1 MSLLDAIRL
10 ALTQIKVQK
19 LKSFFTL
26 LGVTIGVMFL
36 IAVVSIVNGMSK
48 YMEEDF
54 AAKFLGVNT
63 FTLRRFPDFNM
74 GNVTDATWKEWQ
86 RRPQIT
92 VEDAN
97 AVRDALPPQ
106 THWAIQDM
114 TWSTPTSQYRNGGPQ
129 SLVAAVSADYFL
141 IKNLEVERGRVF
153 TEQEEAVGAPV
164 VVIGKETADMFF
176 PSIDPLGK
184 EIRLEGLPFR
194 VIGVLEKQGTTFGLS
209 LDRQVIGPFHSDL
222 KRVTKS
228 RRGLYGV
235 LVQGATNMIQQ
246 DAQEAAREVMR
257 RRHHLH
263 PSEPDD
269 FVFETSE
276 SALSGWQSIKKALV
290 IGGIVL
296 PAIGLVVGAIVI
308 MNIMLVAVAD
318 RTREIGIRKALGAKR
333 RDILAQFL
341 VESATLSIFGALLG
355 IALGFGMSALIRY
368 LFPSMPS
375 SVALWSVMVSVV
387 VGGGVGIIAG
397 VYPASRAARLDPI
410 LALRSD

>member
-1 MSLLDAIRL
+1 MSFLDAVRL
-10 ALTQIKVQK
+10 ALTQIRVQK

-63 FTLRRFPDFNM
+63 FTLRRFPDFSM
-74 GNVTDATWKEWQ
+74 GDVTEATWKAWQ
-86 RRPQIT
+86 RRPMIT
-92 VEDAN
+92 IDDAN
-97 AVRDALPPQ
+97 AVREALPPE
-106 THWAIQDM
+106 THWAIQDL
-114 TWSTPTSQYRNGGPQ
+114 TWGNPTSQYRNGGPQ
-129 SLVAAVSADYFL
+129 SLVNAVTADYFV
-141 IKNLEVERGRVF
+141 IKNLQVDRGRVF
-153 TEQEEAVGAPV
+153 TDQEDAVGAPV
-164 VVIGKETADMFF
+164 VVIGSETADTYF
-176 PSIDPLGK
+176 PNLDPLGK
-184 EIRLEGLPFR
+184 EIRLDGLPFR
-194 VIGVLEKQGTTFGLS
+194 VIGVLEKQGSTFGMS
-209 LDRQVIGPFHSDL
+209 LDRQVVGPFHSDL

-235 LVQGATNMIQQ
+235 LVQGVTNTIQQ
-246 DAQEAAREVMR
+246 DAQERAREVMR

-341 VESATLSIFGALLG
+341 VESATLSFFGAILG
-355 IALGFGMSALIRY
+355 IGMGFGLSALIREVSP
-368 LFPSMPS
+368 LPS
-375 SVALWSVMVSVV
+375 SVALWSILVSVV
-387 VGGGVGIIAG
+387 VGAGVGMIAG
-397 VYPASRAARLDPI
+397 IYPASRAARLDPI